1 LARKRTT
8 RAAAHVRRGVADL
21 KRLYATY
28 LTHRQRVLFVTGVGL
43 IAGSFLVYLAYP
55 IIVFLPLSG
64 RLKIAVIVFASVL
77 SWSAFSLGILLA
89 GLEAYE
95 WLKELLKRRVLRW

>member
-1 LARKRTT
+1 
-8 RAAAHVRRGVADL
+8 VVVL
-21 KRLYATY
+21 KRIFAAY
-28 LTHRQRVLFVTGVGL
+28 LNHRQRVLFVTGVSL

-55 IIVFLPLSG
+55 VIVFLPLSG
-64 RLKIAVIVFASVL
+64 NAKIGVIIIASLL
-77 SWSAFSLGILLA
+77 SWSAFSIGVLLA